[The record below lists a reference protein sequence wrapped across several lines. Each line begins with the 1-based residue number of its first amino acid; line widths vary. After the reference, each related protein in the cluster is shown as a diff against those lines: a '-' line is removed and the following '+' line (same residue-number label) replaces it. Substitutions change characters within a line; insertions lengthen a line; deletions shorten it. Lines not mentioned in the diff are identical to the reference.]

1 MHPGF
6 LKQLS
11 AMIKSSEELERAGD
25 NLTKME
31 PGMRS
36 KLLREEKDMSEMDG
50 LGYTEEE
57 IEANVAKQMENN
69 PHRVA
74 WKKAKD
80 KLGEAAKGG

>member
-1 MHPGF
+1 
-6 LKQLS
+6 
-11 AMIKSSEELERAGD
+11 
-25 NLTKME
+25 
-31 PGMRS
+31 
-36 KLLREEKDMSEMDG
+36 MSEMDG